1 MESQIKEVER
11 SGDEAVLDAKRR
23 LKSLQDALQKAKHDM
38 AKQIRNYQDLM
49 NVKVA
54 LDIEIATYKKLL
66 EGEENRFK
74 LKTN

>member
-1 MESQIKEVER
+1 MER
-11 SGDEAVLDAKRR
+11 SVEEAVFDAKQRI
-23 LKSLQDALQKAKHDM
+23 KSLEDALQNAKHDM
-38 AKQIRNYQDLM
+38 AKQIRSYQDLM

-74 LKTN
+74 